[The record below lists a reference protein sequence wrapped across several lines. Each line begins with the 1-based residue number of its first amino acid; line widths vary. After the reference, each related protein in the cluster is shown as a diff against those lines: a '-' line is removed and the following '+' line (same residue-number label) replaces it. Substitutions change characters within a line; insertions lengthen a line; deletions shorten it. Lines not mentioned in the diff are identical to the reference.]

1 MGLFGT
7 TKRTLVVDVAAVQ
20 KSKGMRGNPAPRQ
33 QLQILRSL
41 SRVVQREKVNL
52 TAVMVGKPLNKAPNN
67 RKFEGVRVRY
77 VKTPE
82 KLGAA
87 LLKAVRQAGCAG
99 VLVAEDE
106 AVEKNAVKAGL
117 DTLRVS
123 TFRKL
128 MDDQGEQS
136 SSQNGNSGRDR
147 NNNGRKKNRRE
158 RSPRPERKKQKSK
171 EEKRDQEKDEISQM
185 IDLVD

>member
-7 TKRTLVVDVAAVQ
+7 TKRTLVVDMAAVQ
-20 KSKGMRGNPAPRQ
+20 KSKGMRGNVAPRQ

-52 TAVMVGKPLNKAPNN
+52 TAVIVGKPLNKAPHN
-67 RKFEGVRVRY
+67 RKFDGVRVRY
-77 VKTPE
+77 VKSE
-82 KLGAA
+82 QKLGGA
-87 LLKAVRQAGCAG
+87 LLKTVKQAGCAG
-99 VLVAEDE
+99 VLVSEDV
-106 AVEKNAVKAGL
+106 ALEKKALKAGL

-128 MDDQGEQS
+128 LDDSGEQGG
-136 SSQNGNSGRDR
+136 SQNNNSGRDR
-147 NNNGRKKNRRE
+147 NNGRKNRRD
-158 RSPRPERKKQKSK
+158 RSQRPERKKQQKSK
-171 EEKRDQEKDEISQM
+171 EEKREKEQDEISQM